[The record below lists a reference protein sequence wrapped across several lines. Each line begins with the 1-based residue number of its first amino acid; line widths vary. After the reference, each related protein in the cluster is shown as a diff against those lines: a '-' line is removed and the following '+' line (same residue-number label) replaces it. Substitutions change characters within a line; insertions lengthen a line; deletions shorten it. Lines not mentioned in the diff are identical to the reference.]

1 MTPDPYAFQAEFTR
15 LTAQLGDSKL
25 IEQRLL
31 DEINRGNE
39 QAARGDG
46 LPPGFQETR
55 WLLNRA
61 QEATQK
67 LKNQIDRVIQRKNE
81 ALTATI
87 LARLKAQFPTE
98 VAEIEQEIAAT

>member
-39 QAARGDG
+39 QAARRMKVNAVRGG
-46 LPPGFQETR
+46 ETEG
-55 WLLNRA
+55 A
-61 QEATQK
+61 
-67 LKNQIDRVIQRKNE
+67 
-81 ALTATI
+81 
-87 LARLKAQFPTE
+87 
-98 VAEIEQEIAAT
+98 AEIAWG